1 MVKKETKIRAVQLEA
16 VKRHSI
22 VIILVPAVLLRI
34 RQGGTGIREWV
45 WAQLLV
51 GCMGVCMAREPSE
64 ENRCIFYYETGKQVA
79 GVARICHLCL
89 DL

>member
-34 RQGGTGIREWV
+34 RQGGNRHKGVGVGTTLSGVYGGMHGERAFRGELMHI
-45 WAQLLV
+45 LL
-51 GCMGVCMAREPSE
+51 
-64 ENRCIFYYETGKQVA
+64 
-79 GVARICHLCL
+79 
-89 DL
+89 

>member
-34 RQGGTGIREWV
+34 RQGGNRHKGVGVGTTLSGVYGGMHGERAFRGESMHI
-45 WAQLLV
+45 LL
-51 GCMGVCMAREPSE
+51 
-64 ENRCIFYYETGKQVA
+64 
-79 GVARICHLCL
+79 
-89 DL
+89 